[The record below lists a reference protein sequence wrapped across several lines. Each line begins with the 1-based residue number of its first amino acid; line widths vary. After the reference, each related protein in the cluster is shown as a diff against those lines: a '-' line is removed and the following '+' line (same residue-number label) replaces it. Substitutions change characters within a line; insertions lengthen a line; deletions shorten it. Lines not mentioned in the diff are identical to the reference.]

1 MISAVFIHRP
11 RMALVISIV
20 LTLAGLITLTRIPVE
35 QLPDVVPPQVTVSAF
50 YPGAG
55 ADVVEATVAQPIES
69 QVIGVSDM
77 IYMKSTSGG
86 DGSYKLTVSFAPGTD
101 PDIATVNV
109 QNRVALA
116 ESNLPEE
123 VTRAGISTKKQS
135 SSLLQIITVT
145 SDDPSHDNLFLSNF
159 VSINMLDAIKTRPQP
174 AA

>member
-69 QVIGVSDM
+69 QVIASSRPCE
-77 IYMKSTSGG
+77 ISG
-86 DGSYKLTVSFAPGTD
+86 
-101 PDIATVNV
+101 
-109 QNRVALA
+109 
-116 ESNLPEE
+116 
-123 VTRAGISTKKQS
+123 
-135 SSLLQIITVT
+135 
-145 SDDPSHDNLFLSNF
+145 
-159 VSINMLDAIKTRPQP
+159 
-174 AA
+174 